1 MAISISRS
9 AINYDR
15 IKAHN
20 KTLRVEEKSPPL
32 MRTDDSTQSLEPLK
46 ELSVSMSR
54 VGDN

>member
-54 VGDN
+54 DGDN